1 MSSLI
6 FVVFSSKRPARVP
19 AVRLL
24 VGETAF
30 REVRWWVGTGDAASY
45 RRAGA
50 LHVRE
55 SGDLCATMAFGIRT
69 ANTTEQPVVRMADD
83 LRVLFCALGLPA
95 HVDQPV
101 RAAVGAARL
110 RRAHLGGHAPG
121 CCPSGGRL
129 ADCRSPDSA
138 GGAGAQ
144 LPSFLHDGLH
154 DSGPPLN
161 FPIEFH
167 DDVKMKCD
175 YNVIASTLAAV
186 GAVCR
191 LNRFTVDAPHYR
203 VGGASTA
210 ADRWSSDRKAAR
222 WLIRRFGAGVFRL
235 NPRRGGGTTQVL
247 FSGLTL
253 LTRSALGGSV
263 AELHT
268 ALSAAMEPTKL
279 TRAQAQAA
287 IGARLQLTP
296 TQIKRS
302 RALKPSLTKSRAR
315 RGACVRGVKR
325 AAGRKPHGSRAMTM
339 AERQRIARARKALCA
354 KVRELRNL

>member
-1 MSSLI
+1 MGLATRHPIGARARSMSASLATSARRWPLASEQQTTPSNLL
-6 FVVFSSKRPARVP
+6 FSWRMTCAVLLRSWAPRARGPA
-19 AVRLL
+19 
-24 VGETAF
+24 G
-30 REVRWWVGTGDAASY
+30 
-45 RRAGA
+45 
-50 LHVRE
+50 
-55 SGDLCATMAFGIRT
+55 
-69 ANTTEQPVVRMADD
+69 
-83 LRVLFCALGLPA
+83 
-95 HVDQPV
+95 
-101 RAAVGAARL
+101 
-110 RRAHLGGHAPG
+110 
-121 CCPSGGRL
+121 SGGRWRCKNSQSAPWRPCARL
-129 ADCRSPDSA
+129 LPQWGGVSSIADPRI
-138 GGAGAQ
+138 Q
-144 LPSFLHDGLH
+144 LEAPGLSYH
-154 DSGPPLN
+154 HFFTMDFMILDPPLN

-354 KVRELRNL
+354 TVGELRHL